1 MSTILFPLRTN
12 INSLQKWGDAYDISA
27 RIKQS
32 MILYDEV
39 ILEAGTFRYSG
50 SDRFVLSGYE
60 PWSKSNTK
68 DDVLRKM
75 KEVEMRSEEG
85 FITVIDGKTRV
96 EKYRYKVEKKDEFL
110 ADYRTVDVLSEA
122 ESGSYGKET
131 DFLKYAY
138 IKRKE
143 NHKDTITQN
152 TLKDLAN
159 KEFAET
165 ARKIYGEMPLVGL
178 LNNLNDSLALSH
190 SLKTPI
196 TVDTMHVPLLRS
208 KANYEIGLGFA
219 ILDKLAQ
226 MFVPDFSMLDLDSLL
241 QLRKNKAIEDFR
253 KVIMKMNTQLQ
264 TENVTGIENLSKNIE
279 NFFKQELLDKIKE
292 LAPSRRNVP

>member
-1 MSTILFPLRTN
+1 
-12 INSLQKWGDAYDISA
+12 LQKWGDAYDISA